1 MIRCAFFEMKRLP
14 SSVTPRC
21 TSDSIS
27 AMSEPGSTTTPQPM
41 TQRQPGWRMPDGI
54 VCKTYFSRPT
64 TTVWPALLPP
74 ANRAT
79 TFTCGVRRSTIFP
92 LPSSPHCVPTTT
104 MLGIAHAPEEACRLR
119 EDLRHRQNALGA
131 GREVEREEL
140 LGLRARAPDD
150 QHVARALRACVG
162 DRLLE
167 PAADHVAREARGA
180 LEHGFVAEER
190 GQREQ
195 RLADV
200 RRRAQLRHLPLQR
213 GGILAR
219 ERRPELAHARRLGA
233 RLLAEPTEEVGVP
246 EVDLEALEP
255 ERAQPLDRHRDDL
268 DLGLRLLEPDQLD
281 ARLVELAVV
290 RYLRLVV
297 AEHVGHVPEADGLG
311 LVPEPRRH
319 DPGDLRRDVGA
330 EREHPAGLAVH
341 ELEHV
346 LLDALVGTHRE
357 HIRVL
362 ERGGDDIAVAPPRE
376 DVEQPRL
383 HVALACRLIRQV
395 DARALREL
403 RV

>member
-1 MIRCAFFEMKRLP
+1 
-14 SSVTPRC
+14 
-21 TSDSIS
+21 
-27 AMSEPGSTTTPQPM
+27 MS
-41 TQRQPGWRMPDGI
+41 
-54 VCKTYFSRPT
+54 
-64 TTVWPALLPP
+64 
-74 ANRAT
+74 
-79 TFTCGVRRSTIFP
+79 
-92 LPSSPHCVPTTT
+92 
-104 MLGIAHAPEEACRLR
+104 
-119 EDLRHRQNALGA
+119 
-131 GREVEREEL
+131 
-140 LGLRARAPDD
+140 
-150 QHVARALRACVG
+150 
-162 DRLLE
+162 
-167 PAADHVAREARGA
+167 
-180 LEHGFVAEER
+180 
-190 GQREQ
+190 
-195 RLADV
+195 
-200 RRRAQLRHLPLQR
+200 
-213 GGILAR
+213 
-219 ERRPELAHARRLGA
+219 
-233 RLLAEPTEEVGVP
+233 

-362 ERGGDDIAVAPPRE
+362 ERGGNDLAVAPPRE

-383 HVALACRLIRQV
+383 DVALACRLIRQV